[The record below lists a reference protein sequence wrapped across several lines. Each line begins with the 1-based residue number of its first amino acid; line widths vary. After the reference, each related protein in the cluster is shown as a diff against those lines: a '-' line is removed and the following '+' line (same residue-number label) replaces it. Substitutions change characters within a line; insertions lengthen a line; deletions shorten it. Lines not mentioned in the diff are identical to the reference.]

1 MVNLNDLETL
11 LQLLMLL
18 AKYEKSIIVHDVFKD
33 ELVDLLAKS
42 GSEDKFLKRFE
53 SYIRQI
59 MENGDTAIGPPGM
72 PIEHLA
78 GQKNLARCGS
88 NLESQTFVFYLSTR
102 MALYIF
108 YLLFMKDKATETLN
122 IVRIYQLLKRA
133 SQNSC
138 KENEKCRTEQRCL
151 ILLQLSRKT

>member
-33 ELVDLLAKS
+33 ELVDLLAKP

-78 GQKNLARCGS
+78 GQKNLCSMRFKLGIS
-88 NLESQTFVFYLSTR
+88 NIRILFVYKDGLV
-102 MALYIF
+102 
-108 YLLFMKDKATETLN
+108 YLLSSFYERQGHRNTEYSTH
-122 IVRIYQLLKRA
+122 IPVAQARF
-133 SQNSC
+133 
-138 KENEKCRTEQRCL
+138 TEL
-151 ILLQLSRKT
+151 M

>member
-78 GQKNLARCGS
+78 GQKNLCSMRFKLGIS
-88 NLESQTFVFYLSTR
+88 NIRILFVYKDGLV
-102 MALYIF
+102 
-108 YLLFMKDKATETLN
+108 YLLSSFYERQGHRNTEYSTH
-122 IVRIYQLLKRA
+122 IPVAQA
-133 SQNSC
+133 HF
-138 KENEKCRTEQRCL
+138 TEL
-151 ILLQLSRKT
+151 M

>member
-11 LQLLMLL
+11 LQLLMLFK
-18 AKYEKSIIVHDVFKD
+18 KYGKSIIVHDVFKE

-78 GQKNLARCGS
+78 GQ
-88 NLESQTFVFYLSTR
+88 
-102 MALYIF
+102 
-108 YLLFMKDKATETLN
+108 N
-122 IVRIYQLLKRA
+122 IEEL
-133 SQNSC
+133 QNS
-138 KENEKCRTEQRCL
+138 KTIADRK
-151 ILLQLSRKT
+151 LQDVQQAIKVVAPK

>member
-1 MVNLNDLETL
+1 MAIQQLVLQECQLNTL
-11 LQLLMLL
+11 P
-18 AKYEKSIIVHDVFKD
+18 
-33 ELVDLLAKS
+33 
-42 GSEDKFLKRFE
+42 DKRTF
-53 SYIRQI
+53 
-59 MENGDTAIGPPGM
+59 
-72 PIEHLA
+72 
-78 GQKNLARCGS
+78 ARCGS